1 MATALSTRTMALA
14 DLLPSYEWN
23 CMTAAQRLWV
33 KTFLESGEQTG
44 TFDALAATRVAYP
57 VGKNIVAR
65 AAQVQSH
72 RKVKRILNIYF
83 GRTDT
88 ESSDPFFDELKR
100 AIRKSIR
107 RDGGLS
113 DNTVTVIRFY
123 EKHAGKK
130 LQVPCA
136 E

>member
-1 MATALSTRTMALA
+1 MVAQLSKRTMTLA

-23 CMTAAQRLWV
+23 CMTKAQQTWV
-33 KTFLESGEQTG
+33 RVFLESGEQTG
-44 TFDALAATRVAYP
+44 TFDALAATRIAYP
-57 VGKNIVAR
+57 AGSNIVGR
-65 AAQVQSH
+65 SAQIQSH
-72 RKVKRILNIYF
+72 PKVKRLLAIYF
-83 GRTDT
+83 GRPLNED
-88 ESSDPFFDELKR
+88 DPFFAELKR

-113 DNTVTVIRFY
+113 DNTVTAIRFY

-130 LQVPCA
+130 LEVPCA